1 MIRRFNELKE
11 FDSKQPLK
19 LRYFAFDWDDN
30 ILHMPTVIHMEQKV
44 GDNWLKVDVSTA
56 KFAEIRHDK
65 ENYRILENN
74 PELAFCEFRDTGP
87 RGNKAFFE
95 DTLKALNEGK
105 KAPAWDAFLK
115 CLSEGAI
122 FSIITARGHE
132 PESLKKGVEYIIDN
146 ILVNTPSMN
155 PGRSLADEMYQNLKK
170 YMFYFDTLTGQEE
183 KELTG
188 KPSSSKLVQD
198 YLSHCDFFGVSSDS
212 FAQKFG
218 QGTAANPEEA
228 KKKALDYCI
237 EKCLR
242 YSKIIEEKSKQPVKV
257 TFGMSDDDPK
267 NSSHLKDFFS
277 EKAELS
283 KDLSLHFYQTTD
295 VSIPGGEKTSYGV
308 TETSHQT
315 PGLESSVL
323 PFTKWNNMT
332 QRLYPSSKD
341 APLDD
346 YHNKMKNQTG
356 MTNDLYKKFGFKR
369 KKNKS
374 KK

>member
-1 MIRRFNELKE
+1 MSERIEL
-11 FDSKQPLK
+11 
-19 LRYFAFDWDDN
+19 Y
-30 ILHMPTVIHMEQKV
+30 
-44 GDNWLKVDVSTA
+44 
-56 KFAEIRHDK
+56 
-65 ENYRILENN
+65 
-74 PELAFCEFRDTGP
+74 LA
-87 RGNKAFFE
+87 A
-95 DTLKALNEGK
+95 
-105 KAPAWDAFLK
+105 
-115 CLSEGAI
+115 S
-122 FSIITARGHE
+122 
-132 PESLKKGVEYIIDN
+132 
-146 ILVNTPSMN
+146 
-155 PGRSLADEMYQNLKK
+155 
-170 YMFYFDTLTGQEE
+170 
-183 KELTG
+183 
-188 KPSSSKLVQD
+188 
-198 YLSHCDFFGVSSDS
+198 DFFGVSSDS

-237 EKCLR
+237 DKCLR
-242 YSKIIEEKSKQPVKV
+242 YSKIIEDKSKRAVKV

-332 QRLYPSSKD
+332 QRLYPNSKD
-341 APLDD
+341 APFDD
-346 YHNKMKNQTG
+346 NHNQMKNQVG
-356 MTNDLYKKFGFKR
+356 MAKDLYKKFAYKK